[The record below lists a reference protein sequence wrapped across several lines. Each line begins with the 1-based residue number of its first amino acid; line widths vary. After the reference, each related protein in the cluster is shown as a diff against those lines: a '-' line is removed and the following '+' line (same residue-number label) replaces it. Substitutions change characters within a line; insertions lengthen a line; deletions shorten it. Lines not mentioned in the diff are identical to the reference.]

1 MLRRNFNFNDLF
13 SDFDSLFDGIG
24 SYKSNPIY
32 IRGKKNVESGDDK
45 NGKWKKETFIS
56 DDGTYQVTT
65 LYQYTDE
72 PTTVETDETFTLKT
86 QLSDAVEIQDYET
99 AAKIRDQ
106 IKKIESN
113 KEKIEEI
120 KTKLDE
126 SIKSQDF
133 ESSIKY
139 RDKLKKLNS

>member
-24 SYKSNPIY
+24 SYKSNPLY
-32 IRGKKNVESGDDK
+32 IKGKKNVEHGDDK

>member
-24 SYKSNPIY
+24 SYKSNPLY
-32 IRGKKNVESGDDK
+32 IKGKKNVEHGDDK

-139 RDKLKKLNS
+139 RDNLKKLNS

>member
-24 SYKSNPIY
+24 SYKSNPLY
-32 IRGKKNVESGDDK
+32 IKGKKNVEHGDDK

-126 SIKSQDF
+126 SIKSQEF

>member
-1 MLRRNFNFNDLF
+1 MMVH
-13 SDFDSLFDGIG
+13 I
-24 SYKSNPIY
+24 KSP
-32 IRGKKNVESGDDK
+32 
-45 NGKWKKETFIS
+45 
-56 DDGTYQVTT
+56 T